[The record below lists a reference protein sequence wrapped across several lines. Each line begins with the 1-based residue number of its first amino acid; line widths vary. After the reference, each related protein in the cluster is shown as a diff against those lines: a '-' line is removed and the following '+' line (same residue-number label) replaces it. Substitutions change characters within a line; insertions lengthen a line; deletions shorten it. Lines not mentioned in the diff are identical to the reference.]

1 VRLGIGREEVDIW
14 DAFLSLDLK
23 GKTYTS
29 AVKEGDWKLP
39 PKDG

>member
-1 VRLGIGREEVDIW
+1 MFSPHRSVQCEAWDWQRRSRDW

-29 AVKEGDWKLP
+29 AVKTS
-39 PKDG
+39 